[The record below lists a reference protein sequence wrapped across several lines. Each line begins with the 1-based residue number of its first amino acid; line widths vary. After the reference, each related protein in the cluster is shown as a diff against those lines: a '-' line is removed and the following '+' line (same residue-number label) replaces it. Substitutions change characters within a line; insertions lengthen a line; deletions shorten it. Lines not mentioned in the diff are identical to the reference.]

1 MSLKEQMLKAGL
13 ITEQEAKRAT
23 HSQKVVHKKTGRKE
37 RERVSE
43 QTRRELEAGKE
54 AERERD
60 QARESERG
68 AERGREEAERQSGQ
82 RRRSA
87 LSAIYREGLIEKWEG
102 PRRYYY
108 LHGGQVDY
116 LLVSDDIA
124 RRLENGQ
131 AAIAASEKNP
141 NRPCLLNAG
150 AVKKLSADSPE
161 RIITFHGKS
170 GA

>member
-13 ITEQEAKRAT
+13 ITEQEAKQAT

-37 RERVSE
+37 RERQSE
-43 QTRRELEAGKE
+43 QTRRELEAGRQ

-60 QARESERG
+60 KTHEAGRT
-68 AERGREEAERQSGQ
+68 AERGLEEAERQSGQ
-82 RRRSA
+82 RHRSA
-87 LSAIYREGLIEKWEG
+87 VSAAYREGLIEKWEG

-108 LHGGQVDY
+108 LRDGRVDY

-131 AAIAASEKNP
+131 AAIAAGEKNTQ
-141 NRPCLLNAG
+141 RPCLLNAG
-150 AVKKLSADSPE
+150 AAKNLIEAAPE
-161 RIITFHGKS
+161 RVITFHGNPT
-170 GA
+170 A